1 VYHGSDT
8 QKTKEDYEEL
18 LEFDLEE
25 EEAEIAQKSLAIA
38 VYYSRKN
45 FNAQY
50 LFSEMLHAWG
60 IAKLP
65 QIEKLEDYSFKLEF
79 NNNEEKQRV
88 IEGVPWRHKGDA
100 LIVVHY
106 DGLIRPSEVRI
117 EAIALWIR
125 LYDLPPVM
133 MKEAIARQ
141 LGGQVSKFLKMDT
154 RYPGYMW
161 VRVEFP
167 LSKALVPQLKVKIKG
182 K

>member
-1 VYHGSDT
+1 
-8 QKTKEDYEEL
+8 
-18 LEFDLEE
+18 
-25 EEAEIAQKSLAIA
+25 
-38 VYYSRKN
+38 
-45 FNAQY
+45 
-50 LFSEMLHAWG
+50 MLHAWG

-125 LYDLPPVM
+125 LYDLPPMM
-133 MKEAIARQ
+133 MKEAIAR
-141 LGGQVSKFLKMDT
+141 
-154 RYPGYMW
+154 
-161 VRVEFP
+161 
-167 LSKALVPQLKVKIKG
+167 
-182 K
+182 